1 MKKRN
6 VILIILCIVI
16 AIVLAVAFIGNANKN
31 PLVGFWQEVDVYS
44 DDIHILEFNEN
55 DYLTEITLSDIGDKD
70 TNSYTYS
77 FSNRSQNVVVMDN
90 QSNYTYRC
98 TVNNDT
104 LSLCDDD
111 GFVSTWERINSID
124 FLEKEQEERKEA
136 ERIRQEEEQRRR
148 EEEQRRREEEERKRE
163 EKMQNLREE
172 FRAYC
177 KNPLRN
183 VEIKLV
189 GKWIRDNTMYR
200 DTHEFFENGT
210 VISYDSDDKETTS
223 GTYHIYCDDINPSE
237 EELLQFENG
246 NYEPKAYRIKIEYED
261 GHTYSRKLLFVDDYI
276 IFRDSDYFYG
286 WRFDRVS

>member
-1 MKKRN
+1 MKIKN
-6 VILIILCIVI
+6 IISATICIAIAIILAVI
-16 AIVLAVAFIGNANKN
+16 FIGNANKN
-31 PLVGFWQEVDVYS
+31 PLVGFWQEINEYS
-44 DDIHILEFNEN
+44 DDIHIFEFNEN
-55 DYLTEITLSDIGDKD
+55 EYLTEITLSGKGDKE
-70 TNSYTYS
+70 TVSYIYS
-77 FSNRSQNVVVMDN
+77 FSSRSETVTVLSDWGNT
-90 QSNYTYRC
+90 TYGYAI
-98 TVNNDT
+98 NND
-104 LSLCDDD
+104 LLKLYDDD
-111 GFVSTWERINSID
+111 GYCSTWKKIDSID

-136 ERIRQEEEQRRR
+136 EQIRREEEQRRR